1 MADHSFEGEIILIF
15 CFIVFV
21 FVIGGSFAADMGE
34 KHIEAEAL
42 AESGIT
48 NNWLFMG
55 DSLSNMISWIPE
67 EIFMLIIM
75 PLILLMLYIV
85 IITASDLLPSWISG

>member
-15 CFIVFV
+15 VFIAFV
-21 FVIGGSFAADMGE
+21 FVIGGSFASDMGE

-42 AESGIT
+42 EEAGLT

-55 DSLSNMISWIPE
+55 ETLGGMANWIPT
-67 EIFMLIIM
+67 EIFMLIIL
-75 PLILLMLYIV
+75 PLIILMLYIV
-85 IITASDLLPSWISG
+85 LMTASDLLPSWISG